1 MAAHFGNRPVT
12 FFELM
17 LNAARGAAGNRV
29 FQQRMIRHDG
39 QAVIFTLNFS
49 HKTRQERFDQFFRLG
64 RLTFF
69 FRVDDRDDTIA
80 MHHFFH
86 LRRRNE
92 IAFLRVNLKE
102 AKAFFRGFYD
112 PFSARRLGMQL
123 LFKLR

>member
-1 MAAHFGNRPVT
+1 
-12 FFELM
+12 
-17 LNAARGAAGNRV
+17 
-29 FQQRMIRHDG
+29 
-39 QAVIFTLNFS
+39 
-49 HKTRQERFDQFFRLG
+49 
-64 RLTFF
+64 
-69 FRVDDRDDTIA
+69 

>member
-17 LNAARGAAGNRV
+17 LNAARRGRESRLSATDDPARWTGG
-29 FQQRMIRHDG
+29 H
-39 QAVIFTLNFS
+39 FTLNFS

-80 MHHFFH
+80 MHHFF
-86 LRRRNE
+86 
-92 IAFLRVNLKE
+92 IC
-102 AKAFFRGFYD
+102 GG
-112 PFSARRLGMQL
+112 GM
-123 LFKLR
+123 K